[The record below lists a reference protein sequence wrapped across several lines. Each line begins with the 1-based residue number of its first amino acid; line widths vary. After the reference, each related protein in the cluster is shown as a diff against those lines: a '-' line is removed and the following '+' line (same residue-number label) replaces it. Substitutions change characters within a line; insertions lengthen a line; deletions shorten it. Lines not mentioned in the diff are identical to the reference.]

1 MITQLREIVDT
12 IKDFIG
18 IRRKHDIAQS
28 IKILTET
35 LNVRDSTTV
44 IKSFGEDSAVI
55 EIESLEDDYLL
66 LALDG
71 MWSKLIESS
80 PYLAGY
86 FSILVNVNDIIVK
99 GGKPI
104 AVLNMMASSSEEIRN
119 EMFKGITDGCKKFK
133 VPMVGGHLHPD
144 SEYLELAV
152 SILGIVK
159 KKYVIYSDG
168 AKIGDDIIIGIDLEG
183 SFHPQFIYAWD
194 TTTKKTSAEVYDR
207 YKAIWQI
214 AENQLAS
221 ACKDISNPGV
231 IGTLGML
238 LDASEKGGLIE
249 LDKIPMPKDVDI
261 HQWVRAY
268 PGFGVVLTTHHSADV
283 LQVLKNAGIAA
294 SVIGRVTSTNKLLIK
309 DNNEELEIFDFK
321 KISLSGKLRI

>member
-1 MITQLREIVDT
+1 LQLREIVNN

-18 IRRKHDIAQS
+18 IRRKHDIAKS

-35 LNVRDSTTV
+35 LNVRDSTNV

-55 EIESLEDDYLL
+55 EIDSLEDEYLL

-99 GGKPI
+99 GGRPI

-119 EMFKGITDGCKKFK
+119 QMFKGITDGCKKFK

-144 SEYLELAV
+144 AENLELAV

-159 KKYVIYSDG
+159 KDQVIYSDG
-168 AKIGDDIIIGIDLEG
+168 ANVDDDIIIGIDLEG
-183 SFHPQFIYAWD
+183 KFHPQFIYAWD
-194 TTTKKTSAEVYDR
+194 TTTKKNSNEVYEK
-207 YKAIWQI
+207 YNAIWKI
-214 AENQLAS
+214 AESKLSS
-221 ACKDISNPGV
+221 ACKDISNPGI

-238 LDASEKGGLIE
+238 LDASEKGGIIE
-249 LDKIPMPKDVDI
+249 FDKIPIPENTKI
-261 HQWVRAY
+261 EQWIRAY
-268 PGFGVVLTTHHSADV
+268 PGFGVVLTTNRSSE
-283 LQVLKNAGIAA
+283 VLKILKDANISAN
-294 SVIGRVTSTNKLLIK
+294 VIGKVTNTNKLVMR
-309 DNNEELEIFDFK
+309 DSNEELEVFDFK
-321 KISLSGKLRI
+321 KVSLSGKLRI